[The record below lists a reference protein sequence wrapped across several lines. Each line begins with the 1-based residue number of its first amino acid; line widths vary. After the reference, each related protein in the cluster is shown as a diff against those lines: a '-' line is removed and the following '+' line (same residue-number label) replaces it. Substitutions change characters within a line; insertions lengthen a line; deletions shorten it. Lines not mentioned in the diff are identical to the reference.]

1 MDTDVLRWFKL
12 VAEGATVT
20 EVSELHAVTQS
31 GVSRALARL
40 EAQAG
45 TPLLERSGRTLR
57 LTRTGE
63 VFKPH
68 VDRLLGELRAGLDA
82 VAQFVSPETGTVVV
96 AFPQSL
102 GSWLVPD
109 LLGSFRAAH
118 PGVGFLLT
126 HARDELHGLPLDGG
140 STDMEIG
147 TRRFRT
153 GTEAVRPGDL
163 AVRTQRIGVEP
174 LRLALPS
181 SHPLAARPPATRKP
195 AARPLA
201 TRPLTT
207 GPAGPGRPADP
218 GGQGIGLAEVA
229 AEPFIALR
237 ATSGLRKLGDDLCA
251 AAGFRPKVVFEGDD
265 LSNVRGLVA
274 AGLGVAIVPAPR
286 AGSPVA
292 GPGPVRYLP
301 ILDDGAE
308 RDIYLT
314 WPADKPLLP
323 AAELFRGHVI
333 DTVSS
338 GRIRPVSGLAA
349 FAVGGDQGHEQVVDD
364 RRDPRRGDGLERH
377 QQVMADQ
384 VKRHRQHGR
393 GNRLQVDLAA
403 LVRAAEH
410 LVRP

>member
-1 MDTDVLRWFKL
+1 MDTEVLRWFKL

-20 EVSELHAVTQS
+20 EVSELDMVTQS

-40 EAQAG
+40 EAQVG
-45 TPLLERSGRTLR
+45 VPLLERSGRTLR

-63 VFKPH
+63 VLKPH
-68 VDRLLGELRAGLDA
+68 VDRLLDELRAGLDA
-82 VAQFVSPETGTVVV
+82 VAQFVAPETGTVAV

-118 PGVGFLLT
+118 PGVGFRLT
-126 HARDELHGLPLDGG
+126 HATDELHGLPLDGG
-140 STDMEIG
+140 AADLEIG

-153 GTEAVRPGDL
+153 GAEANRPGDL

-174 LRLALPS
+174 LRLALPAT
-181 SHPLAARPPATRKP
+181 HPLAARQGDGAGHGDGGLGDLGKP
-195 AARPLA
+195 
-201 TRPLTT
+201 
-207 GPAGPGRPADP
+207 
-218 GGQGIGLAEVA
+218 GIRLAEVA
-229 AEPFIALR
+229 GEPFIALR
-237 ATSGLRKLGDDLCA
+237 PTRALRQLGDDLCA

-292 GPGPVRYLP
+292 GPGPVLYPP

-308 RDIYLT
+308 REIYLT

-323 AAELFRGHVI
+323 AAELFRRHVI
-333 DTVSS
+333 DTVST
-338 GRIRPVSGLAA
+338 GRIRPVSG
-349 FAVGGDQGHEQVVDD
+349 
-364 RRDPRRGDGLERH
+364 
-377 QQVMADQ
+377 
-384 VKRHRQHGR
+384 
-393 GNRLQVDLAA
+393 
-403 LVRAAEH
+403 
-410 LVRP
+410 